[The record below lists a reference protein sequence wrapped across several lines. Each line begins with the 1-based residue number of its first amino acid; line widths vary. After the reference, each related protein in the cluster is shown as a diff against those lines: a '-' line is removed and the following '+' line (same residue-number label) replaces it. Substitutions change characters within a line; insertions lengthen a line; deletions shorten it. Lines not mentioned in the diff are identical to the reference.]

1 MYHIL
6 SCLFTGSNKEPLSQ
20 EEGDK
25 YKLEASYPM
34 FLFGRPEFV
43 TFSSP
48 DPEKLPLPKPAYL
61 HIHAMCAKV
70 AHLSG
75 ASEYIERVLRDLEE
89 ICVLAEDGASSHLLN
104 EAILSSAIH
113 LISV

>member
-1 MYHIL
+1 
-6 SCLFTGSNKEPLSQ
+6 
-20 EEGDK
+20 
-25 YKLEASYPM
+25 M
-34 FLFGRPEFV
+34 FLFGLPEFV
-43 TFSSP
+43 TFSSS

>member
-1 MYHIL
+1 MYL
-6 SCLFTGSNKEPLSQ
+6 LR
-20 EEGDK
+20 
-25 YKLEASYPM
+25 
-34 FLFGRPEFV
+34 RPEFV

-61 HIHAMCAKV
+61 HIHATCAKI

-75 ASEYIERVLRDLEE
+75 ASEYVEKILRDLEE
-89 ICVLAEDGASSHLLN
+89 IRVLAKDGGSSQLLN
-104 EAILSSAIH
+104 EAILSSAMR